1 MEINFDVKD
10 IFRMSSVK
18 KSVRFFTSDGIYK
31 KYTWITGSQMHHA
44 NWYKSTPSHQVAD
57 I

>member
-1 MEINFDVKD
+1 MNVKFFKMYQNQRISDSMEINFDVKD

-31 KYTWITGSQMHHA
+31 KYT
-44 NWYKSTPSHQVAD
+44 
-57 I
+57 